1 MRETAV
7 KATDEE
13 LMLLLCAAVDRNA
26 ADPIFHEVY
35 ERYHARVVSWCY
47 RVARDR
53 ENATDLAQEVF
64 LKAYRYRHSFR
75 GEARLSTW
83 LYAIARNHCITA
95 LGKTDG
101 NLQPLDTIP
110 ALALRDHKCVAPDRA
125 AEQNELAAR
134 LLRLMSRILEPMEV
148 RVMTLHYAHD
158 VSLAAITHDLG
169 LRNPSG
175 AKAYI
180 VNARRKLFGKLRRQR
195 HGEEFWKIDAAA

>member
-13 LMLLLCAAVDRNA
+13 LMFLLCAAVDRNA

-47 RVARDR
+47 R
-53 ENATDLAQEVF
+53 
-64 LKAYRYRHSFR
+64 
-75 GEARLSTW
+75 
-83 LYAIARNHCITA
+83 
-95 LGKTDG
+95 
-101 NLQPLDTIP
+101 
-110 ALALRDHKCVAPDRA
+110 VAPDRA